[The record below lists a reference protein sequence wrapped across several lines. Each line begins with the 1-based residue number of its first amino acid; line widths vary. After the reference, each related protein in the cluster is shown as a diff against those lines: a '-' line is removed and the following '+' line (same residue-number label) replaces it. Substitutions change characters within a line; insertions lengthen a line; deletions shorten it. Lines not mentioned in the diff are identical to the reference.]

1 VPPQEI
7 PFAVFTTPWPNDS
20 IEGFA
25 DRVLELGFDGTK
37 SPVRPGF
44 QVAPENV
51 ERRLPE
57 LVDQFAARQL
67 SVVSIAS
74 TLQEPVFAACAAAGV
89 TVVRVMAPITLR
101 NGAGTS
107 PVAPT
112 AWRRGRGWRRSCSAV
127 SIAARCASQPSTR
140 TKELLTGCAV
150 RTGPTPGPYSRER
163 PVSLLAGEGG

>member
-89 TVVRVMAPITLR
+89 TVVRV
-101 NGAGTS
+101 
-107 PVAPT
+107 
-112 AWRRGRGWRRSCSAV
+112 RRLS
-127 SIAARCASQPSTR
+127 RCAM
-140 TKELLTGCAV
+140 
-150 RTGPTPGPYSRER
+150 GPVLHQWPPRPG
-163 PVSLLAGEGG
+163 VVAAGGGGAAAP

>member
-20 IEGFA
+20 IEGLA
-25 DRVLELGFDGTK
+25 DRVLELGFDGAK

-67 SVVSIAS
+67 SALSIAS
-74 TLQEPVFAACAAAGV
+74 TLQEPVLAACAAA
-89 TVVRVMAPITLR
+89 L
-101 NGAGTS
+101 
-107 PVAPT
+107 
-112 AWRRGRGWRRSCSAV
+112 C
-127 SIAARCASQPSTR
+127 SQPSTR

-150 RTGPTPGPYSRER
+150 RTWLTPGPYSRER